1 MKAFRRNW
9 VTTAGKGVLGLVLAV
24 VAGCALLVVL
34 VEGGQWFS
42 TQAARRDIAEIRGI
56 FDRAIA
62 DGTAPAIAAGR
73 YVIGADCG
81 GGSYCIQYR
90 DAAGEKQGYFVSR
103 SGRDRWEFQ
112 QLANG
117 SARQGFVRDRVRVE

>member
-1 MKAFRRNW
+1 MKAFRRNG
-9 VTTAGKGVLGLVLAV
+9 VTTAGKGVLGLVLVV
-24 VAGCALLVVL
+24 VAGCALLVAA
-34 VEGGQWFS
+34 VEAGQWYS
-42 TQAARRDIAEIRGI
+42 SQAARRDIAEIRGI

-73 YVIGADCG
+73 YVIGANCD

-90 DAAGEKQGYFVSR
+90 NAAGEKQGYFVSR
-103 SGRDRWEFQ
+103 SGRDKWEFQ

-117 SARQGFVRDRVRVE
+117 SARQVFVRERVE

>member
-1 MKAFRRNW
+1 M
-9 VTTAGKGVLGLVLAV
+9 TAGKGVLGMVLVV
-24 VAGCALLVVL
+24 VAGCALLVAL
-34 VEGGQWFS
+34 VEAGQWFS

-73 YVIGADCG
+73 YMVGANCG

-103 SGRDRWEFQ
+103 SGRDRWEFR

-117 SARQGFVRDRVRVE
+117 SARQGFVRERVE

>member
-1 MKAFRRNW
+1 MKTFRRNW
-9 VTTAGKGVLGLVLAV
+9 VTTAGKGVLGMVLVV
-24 VAGCALLVVL
+24 VAGCALLVAL
-34 VEGGQWFS
+34 VEAGQWFS

-73 YVIGADCG
+73 YVIGANCG

-117 SARQGFVRDRVRVE
+117 PERQVFVRERVE